1 MRECVLQPI
10 GWVRHFKWV
19 QWPSLHPV
27 PENQAVIA
35 AGVEPDGTRSGIAL
49 DADGKIILSPTG
61 GAPLPTGAATY
72 AAQTD
77 GSQRVGALGVDGSTL
92 VSTSNPV
99 PIVSRADDARTV
111 LRASG
116 PLTASY
122 VASSTYT
129 IPAGVKWVTFVMT
142 YTRGGAAGSAA
153 HQIEIGDGTD
163 IGPAVLLGGTITVT
177 APNGARPAYLDEI
190 NPGPVP
196 ADASAIVYAIQ
207 WLVGGES
214 TIRIKSK
221 EVGNGGSPGTLQVA
235 IKGKY

>member
-1 MRECVLQPI
+1 MPATDPRVRIGDNDANGLTADVLTTDPASDSPALA
-10 GWVRHFKWV
+10 VR
-19 QWPSLHPV
+19 
-27 PENQAVIA
+27 IA
-35 AGVEPDGTRSGIAL
+35 GTLPASAL
-49 DADGKIILSPTG
+49 PA
-61 GAPLPTGAATY
+61 GAATA

-77 GSQRVGALGVDGSTL
+77 GSQRAGVLGVNGTTIA
-92 VSTSNPV
+92 STSNPV
-99 PIVSRADDARTV
+99 PTVSRADDARTE
-111 LRASG
+111 LRASTI
-116 PLTASY
+116 LTTSY

-129 IPAGVKWVTFVMT
+129 IPAGVKWVTFVLT

-196 ADASAIVYAIQ
+196 ADASALVYAIQ
-207 WLVGGES
+207 WQVGGES

-221 EVGNGGSPGTLQVA
+221 EVGNGAAPGTLQVA